1 MLRDVTGSRQVPVRA
16 EADVARVRAA
26 VREAVAG
33 CSPDLVHAAELVAT
47 ELATNAVL
55 HGEGEAAVTIA
66 VVAGT
71 IRLDVTDGSPRAP
84 LVGSG
89 STDGMTGR
97 GLGVVARLAT
107 RWGVEVIDG
116 GKVVWAELEPSVGE
130 TATDRTEEE
139 LLAAWPDRLD
149 DRPSLLHVTLGEVPT
164 DLLVAAKRHVDNLL
178 REFALASMGE
188 RTGTTAPVPASLAE
202 LIESVVHRFAE
213 ARGEIKRQATAAARA
228 GALHT
233 VLELD
238 LPLDV
243 ADAAQEYAAAL
254 DALDDHSRANRLLT
268 LETPPRQR
276 IFRRWYIG
284 EIVAQLRAAQ
294 EGRPGPRPVRFEERL
309 LEEVE
314 VAERARRA
322 ADRAARHYNVVTA
335 LAAAHTFED
344 VVAVV
349 LREGVAALGA
359 SGGAVLL
366 EPDADADA
374 DEPFGVAG
382 TLGYDEATVARL
394 REERR
399 DADLPA
405 AECLRTGEPV
415 WLEAVEQTDGRFR
428 SLATLEPGTRSLCAL
443 PVRTGMTVVGALR
456 FSFRDRRLFADE
468 ERRFALALAAEAS
481 EALLRIELAAA
492 ERESRRRLENEWVTI
507 EKLAAVGE
515 AMLRGRDLPTLVQL
529 ATDAGTQVA
538 GAQFGAFFYNQ
549 VDERGES
556 YTLYAL
562 SGAPREAFE
571 TFPLPRNTEI
581 FGPTFAGTEIV
592 RLDDVTADPRYGRSA
607 PYHGL
612 PEGHLPVRSYLAV
625 PVALASGEVI
635 GGLFFGHAEPGR
647 FGPDVERLVVGVAG
661 QTAAAIDNM
670 AALHGRARL
679 AALVRRVLLAP
690 RLPAV
695 EGIEVGAAYK
705 AADGQAGGDFY
716 DVFPISPSRW
726 GIVMGDMCG
735 RGVEAASLT
744 ALTRYTVRTAARLG
758 LSADAVLGAV
768 NQAIFAEGDDE
779 RFCTAV
785 YGLLE
790 VTDDGAL
797 LTYANGGHPP
807 VLVVRDGVVEA
818 APITGGLL
826 GAFPD
831 TAITERTIALGVG
844 DVVVLHTDGVSE
856 VRCEGEEFGDRC
868 LHETVAEVAGR
879 PAREVADELVAASA
893 AFGGGPVTDDAA
905 VLVLVVERP

>member
-1 MLRDVTGSRQVPVRA
+1 VRA

-26 VREAVAG
+26 VREVVAE
-33 CSPDLVHAAELVAT
+33 CPPDLVHSAELVAT

-66 VVAGT
+66 VVAGM
-71 IRLDVTDGSPRAP
+71 IRLDVTDESPRAP

-107 RWGVEVIDG
+107 RWGAATTDG
-116 GKVVWAELEPSVGE
+116 GKVVWAELEPSAE
-130 TATDRTEEE
+130 EAATDRTEEE
-139 LLAAWPDRLD
+139 LLAAWPDLSD
-149 DRPSLLHVTLGEVPT
+149 DRPSLLHVTLGDVPT

-202 LIESVVHRFAE
+202 LIESVVDRFAE

-322 ADRAARHYNVVTA
+322 ADRAARLYTVVTA

-344 VVAVV
+344 VVGVV

-366 EPDADADA
+366 DADADA
-374 DEPFGVAG
+374 DERFRVAG
-382 TLGYDEATVARL
+382 TLGYDDDTVARL
-394 REERR
+394 RAERR

-415 WLEAVEQTDGRFR
+415 WLEAAEQTGDRFR

-443 PVRTGMTVVGALR
+443 PVRSGTTVVGVLR
-456 FSFRDRRLFADE
+456 FSFRDRRLFDDE
-468 ERRFALALAAEAS
+468 ERRFALTLAAEAS

-492 ERESRRRLENEWVTI
+492 EAESRRRLENEWVTI

-571 TFPLPRNTEI
+571 NFPLPRNTEI

-716 DVFPISPSRW
+716 DVFPISPGRW
-726 GIVMGDMCG
+726 GVVMGDMCG

-744 ALTRYTVRTAARLG
+744 ALTRYTVRAAARLG
-758 LSADAVLGAV
+758 LGADAVLGAV
-768 NQAIFAEGDDE
+768 NQAIHAEGDDE

-790 VTDDGAL
+790 VTDDGAR

-818 APITGGLL
+818 APTTGGLL

-856 VRCEGEEFGDRC
+856 VRRDGEEFGDRC

-879 PAREVADELVAASA
+879 PAREIADELVAASA

-905 VLVLVVERP
+905 VLVLVVGGS

>member
-1 MLRDVTGSRQVPVRA
+1 RQ
-16 EADVARVRAA
+16 
-26 VREAVAG
+26 
-33 CSPDLVHAAELVAT
+33 
-47 ELATNAVL
+47 
-55 HGEGEAAVTIA
+55 
-66 VVAGT
+66 
-71 IRLDVTDGSPRAP
+71 
-84 LVGSG
+84 
-89 STDGMTGR
+89 
-97 GLGVVARLAT
+97 
-107 RWGVEVIDG
+107 
-116 GKVVWAELEPSVGE
+116 
-130 TATDRTEEE
+130 
-139 LLAAWPDRLD
+139 
-149 DRPSLLHVTLGEVPT
+149 
-164 DLLVAAKRHVDNLL
+164 
-178 REFALASMGE
+178 
-188 RTGTTAPVPASLAE
+188 
-202 LIESVVHRFAE
+202 
-213 ARGEIKRQATAAARA
+213 EIKRQATAAARA
-228 GALHT
+228 GATHT

-243 ADAAQEYAAAL
+243 ADAAQEYADAL

-268 LETPPRQR
+268 LETPPQHRV
-276 IFRRWYIG
+276 FRRWYIG
-284 EIVAQLRAAQ
+284 EIVAQLRAAL

-309 LEEVE
+309 LEEVGA
-314 VAERARRA
+314 AERARRA
-322 ADRAARHYNVVTA
+322 ADRAARLYIVVTA
-335 LAAAHTFED
+335 LATAHTFED

-366 EPDADADA
+366 DAGADADS
-374 DEPFGVAG
+374 ERLVVAG
-382 TLGYDEATVARL
+382 TLGYDDAAVARL
-394 REERR
+394 REEQL

-415 WLEAVEQTDGRFR
+415 WLEAAEETGDRFP

-443 PVRTGMTVVGALR
+443 PVRTGETVIGALR
-456 FSFRDRRLFADE
+456 FSFRERRLFDAE
-468 ERRFALALAAEAS
+468 ERRFALTLAAEAS

-571 TFPLPRNTEI
+571 DFPLPRNTAI
-581 FGPTFAGTEIV
+581 FGPTFAGTDVV
-592 RLDDVTADPRYGRSA
+592 RLDDVTADPRYGQSG
-607 PYHGL
+607 PYYGL

-670 AALHGRARL
+670 AALNGRARL
-679 AALVRRVLLAP
+679 AALVRRILLAP

-705 AADGQAGGDFY
+705 AADSQAGGDFY
-716 DVFPISPSRW
+716 DVFPVSPGRW
-726 GIVMGDMCG
+726 GVVMGDMCG

-758 LSADAVLGAV
+758 LRAGEVLEAV
-768 NQAIFAEGDDE
+768 NEAIYAEGDDE

-807 VLVVRDGVVEA
+807 VLVVRDGAVEA
-818 APITGGLL
+818 APTTGGLL
-826 GAFPD
+826 GAFAD
-831 TAITERTIALGVG
+831 TAVTERTIALGVG

-856 VRCEGEEFGDRC
+856 VRRDGEEFGDRS

-879 PAREVADELVAASA
+879 PAREAAEELVAAAA
-893 AFGGGPVTDDAA
+893 AFGGGPVADDAA
-905 VLVLVVERP
+905 VLVLAVGR

>member
-1 MLRDVTGSRQVPVRA
+1 MRA
-16 EADVARVRAA
+16 EADLARVRAA
-26 VREAVAG
+26 VREVVAE
-33 CSPDLVHAAELVAT
+33 CPPDLVHSAELVAT

-55 HGEGEAAVTIA
+55 HGEGGAAVTIA

-71 IRLDVTDGSPRAP
+71 IRLDVTDESLRAP

-97 GLGVVARLAT
+97 GLGVVASLAT
-107 RWGVEVIDG
+107 RWGAEATDG
-116 GKVVWAELEPSVGE
+116 GKVVWAELEPSVEE
-130 TATDRTEEE
+130 TAADRTEEE
-139 LLAAWPDRLD
+139 LLAAWPDLLD
-149 DRPSLLHVTLGEVPT
+149 DRPSRLHVTLGEVPT

-202 LIESVVHRFAE
+202 LIESVVPRFAE

-314 VAERARRA
+314 AAERGRRA
-322 ADRAARHYNVVTA
+322 ADRAARLYIVVTA
-335 LAAAHTFED
+335 LAAVHTLED

-366 EPDADADA
+366 DADA
-374 DEPFGVAG
+374 
-382 TLGYDEATVARL
+382 
-394 REERR
+394 

-415 WLEAVEQTDGRFR
+415 WLEAVEQTGGRFPT
-428 SLATLEPGTRSLCAL
+428 LATLEPGTRSLCAL
-443 PVRTGMTVVGALR
+443 PVRTGTTVVGALR
-456 FSFRDRRLFADE
+456 FSFRDRRLFDDE
-468 ERRFALALAAEAS
+468 DRRFALTLAAEAS

-515 AMLRGRDLPTLVQL
+515 AMLRGRDLPTVVQL

-571 TFPLPRNTEI
+571 SFPLPRNTEI

-592 RLDDVTADPRYGRSA
+592 RIDDVTADPRYGRSA
-607 PYHGL
+607 PYYGL

-679 AALVRRVLLAP
+679 AALVRRILLAP
-690 RLPAV
+690 RLPTV

-716 DVFPISPSRW
+716 DVFSISPGRW

-744 ALTRYTVRTAARLG
+744 ALTRYTVRAAARLG
-758 LSADAVLGAV
+758 LSAGAVLGAV
-768 NQAIFAEGDDE
+768 NQAIHAEGDDE

-818 APITGGLL
+818 APTTGGLL

-856 VRCEGEEFGDRC
+856 VRHEGEEFGDRC

-905 VLVLVVERP
+905 VLVLVVERPSV